1 MVAEVSNPDLVDPI
15 DFTTVLN
22 LLPRTFKGLK
32 NSSNTNQ
39 SDMELIKNRHKSVAI
54 KSSENFMEQARTIV
68 NRNFEHVNN
77 ELPCPIQSDNKEEDI
92 VVERDTGRE
101 KERRRGLFGHHR
113 RPKFSLKPNAMSQT
127 NLNFEDMEKEIEKI
141 EDPDEFFKAHERLEN
156 AKKEIQRQTG
166 GVPTNSTKARVRRPG
181 LEGRTVGHKHR
192 YSLVGA
198 GSNEVFSSQIETD
211 FSSQSTDKP
220 TTGTMDQYDPIEESI
235 SMDVGLEK
243 DSVATAQNNVDRLLH
258 ELLSPACTALDGDGA
273 LPFLQ
278 EHLQIKPIHVDK
290 LSLPDL
296 DSFRSISV
304 MAPAERAGKSR
315 ESLLEMGSLIRQSRN
330 KTSTEIHL
338 STNTSMYQ
346 RVSPTSP
353 ESPLAS
359 VSLLKKRLSLKG
371 QTARSPFS
379 FSGIDCSPVRST
391 SLIKGKDIRDL
402 SPDVERDHD
411 NEANDTAAKAPDK
424 KASSAACKFQSAMLV
439 NDDTAGTN
447 TVSKKLSM
455 ETVVCLA
462 NRSIDAGG
470 PGGVLQDKVEDV
482 CHETATSQQKE
493 TDVEGLR
500 NTDYS
505 GSLLDGVNSI
515 AGEHR
520 SGDGD
525 SQTANILPMQNSEVE
540 DMRPNGDTSE
550 QKEPGFEDL
559 PSGDINCSASH
570 LDESVSAQGKP
581 QTGDIF
587 SQSPDILTEQ
597 HNETFPE
604 PSLNESRKRK
614 APPENR
620 TERQKSRRK
629 RHPGSGTLGQSDV
642 RRSTR
647 PRTRPLDYWKGE
659 QFLDGR
665 VQNEFVSATGKLQTG
680 DVLSENSDILTEQD
694 DEGQTYLEP
703 SLNDNSKRKAPPENI
718 IERRKSRR
726 KTAKGNAD
734 ESVSATGKH
743 QTADVVSQNPEI
755 LSEQHDET
763 LAKPSLNEN
772 EKKKASPQN
781 KMERQITRRKSLA
794 GAGTKWESGVRR
806 STRHRIRP
814 LEYWKGERLLYGR
827 VHESLLTVIGV
838 KYESPPK
845 SKNEKPA
852 FRVKSYVSDEYKELV
867 ENAALH

>member
-1 MVAEVSNPDLVDPI
+1 MVAELSYPDLVDPI

-39 SDMELIKNRHKSVAI
+39 DDMELIKNRHGSVAI
-54 KSSENFMEQARTIV
+54 KSSETFMEQARTIV

-92 VVERDTGRE
+92 VAERDKGRE
-101 KERRRGLFGHHR
+101 KERRRGLLGHQR

-127 NLNFEDMEKEIEKI
+127 SLNLEDMEKEIEKI

-166 GVPTNSTKARVRRPG
+166 GVPTNSTKDDISTTTRVRRPG
-181 LEGRTVGHKHR
+181 LEGRAVGHKHR

-211 FSSQSTDKP
+211 FSSQSMDKP
-220 TTGTMDQYDPIEESI
+220 TTRTMDQYDPTEESI

-243 DSVATAQNNVDRLLH
+243 DSVSAAQSNVDRLLH

-278 EHLQIKPIHVDK
+278 ERLQIKPIHVDK

-296 DSFRSISV
+296 DSFRSINV
-304 MAPAERAGKSR
+304 MAPAERADKSR
-315 ESLLEMGSLIRQSRN
+315 ESLSEMGSLIRQSRN

-353 ESPLAS
+353 ESPFAS

-371 QTARSPFS
+371 QTARNPFS
-379 FSGIDCSPVRST
+379 FSGLDYSPVRST
-391 SLIKGKDIRDL
+391 SLIKGKDIQDL
-402 SPDVERDHD
+402 SPDVECDHN
-411 NEANDTAAKAPDK
+411 NEANDTTAKAPDK

-447 TVSKKLSM
+447 MVSKKLSM
-455 ETVVCLA
+455 ETVVCSA
-462 NRSIDAGG
+462 NRSMGADG
-470 PGGVLQDKVEDV
+470 PSGVLQDKVEDV
-482 CHETATSQQKE
+482 CHETATSQPKE
-493 TDVEGLR
+493 TDLEGLW

-505 GSLLDGVNSI
+505 GSLLDGVNFI

-520 SGDGD
+520 PGDGD
-525 SQTANILPMQNSEVE
+525 SQTANILPTQNSEVE

-559 PSGDINCSASH
+559 PSGDIDCSPSH
-570 LDESVSAQGKP
+570 MDESVSAKGKP
-581 QTGDIF
+581 QTGDVF
-587 SQSPDILTEQ
+587 SQNPDILTEQ
-597 HNETFPE
+597 HDETFPE
-604 PSLNESRKRK
+604 PSLIESRKRK

-620 TERQKSRRK
+620 TERQESCRK
-629 RHPGSGTLGQSDV
+629 RLPGAGTQGESDV

-647 PRTRPLDYWKGE
+647 PRTRPLEYWKGE

-665 VQNEFVSATGKLQTG
+665 VQNESVSATGKLQTG
-680 DVLSENSDILTEQD
+680 DVLSENSGILTEQ
-694 DEGQTYLEP
+694 
-703 SLNDNSKRKAPPENI
+703 R
-718 IERRKSRR
+718 
-726 KTAKGNAD
+726 
-734 ESVSATGKH
+734 
-743 QTADVVSQNPEI
+743 
-755 LSEQHDET
+755 DET

-772 EKKKASPQN
+772 KKKKASPQN

-806 STRHRIRP
+806 STRHRVRP